1 MVYRVFVIVLAPGA
15 GAYRVATG
23 AVPEGIGLFA
33 MAAGL
38 VFLQMARD
46 RPRLKMAA
54 FASFAVT
61 GAIIAYVL
69 YRNSQ

>member
-1 MVYRVFVIVLAPGA
+1 MVSRAFVIVLAIGA

-23 AVPEGIGLFA
+23 AVPEGFGLFA

-38 VFLQMARD
+38 IFLQMAKT
-46 RPRLKMAA
+46 RPRLKAA
-54 FASFAVT
+54 AIASFAVT

-69 YRNSQ
+69 FRNSR

>member
-1 MVYRVFVIVLAPGA
+1 MIVLALGA

-38 VFLQMARD
+38 LFLQMAKT
-46 RPRLKMAA
+46 RPKLKAA
-54 FASFAVT
+54 AVASFAVT